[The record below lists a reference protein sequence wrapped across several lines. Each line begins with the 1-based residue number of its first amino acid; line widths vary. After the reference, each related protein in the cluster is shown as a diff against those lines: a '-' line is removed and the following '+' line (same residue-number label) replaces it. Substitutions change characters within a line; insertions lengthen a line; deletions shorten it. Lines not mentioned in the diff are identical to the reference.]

1 MRDNDGRQQRSHFE
15 IDFICNM
22 GSKRYYIQSAYRMET
37 DEKVKQEKSS
47 LLKINDSFKKIII
60 IGDESPIIR
69 DDNGITIM
77 NVYDFLLKNN
87 SLEL

>member
-1 MRDNDGRQQRSHFE
+1 
-15 IDFICNM
+15 M

-87 SLEL
+87 SLELW

>member
-1 MRDNDGRQQRSHFE
+1 
-15 IDFICNM
+15 M
-22 GSKRYYIQSAYRMET
+22 GSKRYYIQFAYRMET
-37 DEKVKQEKSS
+37 DEKVKQEKFS

>member
-1 MRDNDGRQQRSHFE
+1 
-15 IDFICNM
+15 M

-47 LLKINDSFKKIII
+47 FLKINDSFKKIII

>member
-1 MRDNDGRQQRSHFE
+1 
-15 IDFICNM
+15 
-22 GSKRYYIQSAYRMET
+22 MET

>member
-1 MRDNDGRQQRSHFE
+1 
-15 IDFICNM
+15 M

>member
-1 MRDNDGRQQRSHFE
+1 M
-15 IDFICNM
+15 FICNM

-37 DEKVKQEKSS
+37 DEKVKQEKFS